1 MLIGYVKG
9 EYIGESRDLSQII
22 KHVSPY
28 IDKADVAHIER
39 ILTKGCPSIIN
50 FEEASD
56 MKSSLSIR
64 AIKQLSRCTR
74 R

>member
-28 IDKADVAHIER
+28 IDKADVVLNEYSPKAAP
-39 ILTKGCPSIIN
+39 L
-50 FEEASD
+50 
-56 MKSSLSIR
+56 
-64 AIKQLSRCTR
+64 
-74 R
+74 